1 MQQGPGRRPTEPA
14 AERRGAFGHGHV
26 VGAGTSRNAVSI
38 VTSGAGTWCMG
49 MWRAKTSI
57 YPTCRTPS
65 PRNSPSWT
73 APNRWRPGP
82 GWSDKPG
89 APERTTWPQ
98 STCGSRTPGQ
108 QSQPHSQ
115 RGSASAAQPQLLFAV
130 AGADGPWPV
139 VIGAPQPQPHPTV
152 VAAAWSSRVVV
163 VIIVSFRWCYLR
175 GRAGARSGVRQG
187 PPTGRGS
194 RTRRP
199 APPAA
204 AAPALTCGSSGAHS
218 QPVALW
224 PVVRSSSRRS

>member
-1 MQQGPGRRPTEPA
+1 M
-14 AERRGAFGHGHV
+14 
-26 VGAGTSRNAVSI
+26 SI
-38 VTSGAGTWCMG
+38 VTSGAGTWCVG
-49 MWRAKTSI
+49 MWWAKTSI
-57 YPTCRTPS
+57 YPTCRTPVA
-65 PRNSPSWT
+65 PGT
-73 APNRWRPGP
+73 ARRGHRRTASTQGQGGP
-82 GWSDKPG
+82 DKPG

-98 STCGSRTPGQ
+98 SICGSRTPGQ

-115 RGSASAAQPQLLFAV
+115 PHSQCGSASAEQPQLLFAM

-139 VIGAPQPQPHPTV
+139 AIGAPQPQPHPTV
-152 VAAAWSSRVVV
+152 VAAAWSSRLVP

-175 GRAGARSGVRQG
+175 GRAGAPVRCAAG
-187 PPTGRGS
+187 TAYTGRGS

-199 APPAA
+199 ASPAA